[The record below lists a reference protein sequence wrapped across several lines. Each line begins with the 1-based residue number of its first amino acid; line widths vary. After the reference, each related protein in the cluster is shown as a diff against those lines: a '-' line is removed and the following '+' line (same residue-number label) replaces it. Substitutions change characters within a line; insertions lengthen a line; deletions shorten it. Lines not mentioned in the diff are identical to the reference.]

1 MEITLTIDSVA
12 YRGPGV
18 GRANGCVYFVPG
30 TCQGEVVRARVT
42 TQKKNYGE
50 AQVVAIEKA
59 SPERLQHAECT
70 FGRYPVPGCV
80 YGHMTYEAELKYK
93 QEQLLSFLKRQ
104 AKQENAEA
112 LLLEPFASPQHLN
125 YRNKIT
131 LHYDR
136 GFKGRPVLGYFGD
149 DNETVVEVPQC
160 PLAAPEINAELAE
173 LREDPRFTRY
183 LGVGGSAIIRY
194 TKKDGVLVLPLSVNH
209 RFFEEDYPMLHEQIN
224 AGEILVPPRGFY
236 QVNPYVSPKLVEYVM
251 GLVEQIKPDRLLDMY
266 CGVGVFGLSAA
277 HIGVPAIIG
286 YDSGR
291 DVIGVAQQNAE
302 KLGLNDTKFICGLSA
317 QIADS
322 ALRNAKKRG
331 GKATV
336 IVDPPRS
343 GLEPE
348 VTAALWEHPVENLIY
363 VSCSPD
369 TLARDLVKLTADGTY
384 SIRSV
389 KLFDMFPRTAHFE
402 SVTWLQKN

>member
-1 MEITLTIDSVA
+1 VRR
-12 YRGPGV
+12 Y
-18 GRANGCVYFVPG
+18 GRNV
-30 TCQGEVVRARVT
+30 
-42 TQKKNYGE
+42 
-50 AQVVAIEKA
+50 
-59 SPERLQHAECT
+59 LAE
-70 FGRYPVPGCV
+70 G
-80 YGHMTYEAELKYK
+80 KYK

-104 AKQENAEA
+104 AKQENAES
-112 LLLEPFASPQHLN
+112 LLLEPFASPKHLN

-136 GFKGRPVLGYFGD
+136 GHRCRPVLGYFGD

-209 RFFEEDYPMLHEQIN
+209 RFIEEDYPMLHEHIN

-236 QVNPYVSPKLVEYVM
+236 QVNPYVSPKLVEYVI

-277 HIGVPAIIG
+277 HVGVPAIIG

-291 DVIGVAQQNAE
+291 DVIGVAQQNAAM
-302 KLGLNDTKFICGLSA
+302 LGLNDTKFICGLSA

-369 TLARDLVKLTADGTY
+369 TLARDLVKLTSDGTY

-402 SVTWLQKN
+402 TVCLLSKLNTK